1 MLGTGY
7 EVLGMARGT
16 HGAAILGVST
26 GLWVYTPLW
35 VSTDIPMAITCL
47 MPVGI
52 ALGRFGLGMPSATK
66 ANPKNQ
72 LCSLSRP
79 DAWAGFLRSSNRDL
93 WTVRREGE
101 DHGAI
106 ATRCSRLIAAVGP
119 LAVGRLRPVARAR
132 GGTARLFRAN
142 DRRNMAS
149 AL

>member
-1 MLGTGY
+1 MPIRSMLGTGY

-52 ALGRFGLGMPSATK
+52 ALGRFSLGMPSATK
-66 ANPKNQ
+66 ENRKF
-72 LCSLSRP
+72 SLFRMPPLRNVAACERSVAGLARP

-93 WTVRREGE
+93 WTVR
-101 DHGAI
+101 
-106 ATRCSRLIAAVGP
+106 
-119 LAVGRLRPVARAR
+119 
-132 GGTARLFRAN
+132 
-142 DRRNMAS
+142 
-149 AL
+149 

>member
-1 MLGTGY
+1 MPIRSMLGTGY

-16 HGAAILGVST
+16 HGATILGVST

-52 ALGRFGLGMPSATK
+52 ALGRFSLGTPSATK

-79 DAWAGFLRSSNRDL
+79 DAWAGFLRSSNCDL
-93 WTVRREGE
+93 WTVRR
-101 DHGAI
+101 
-106 ATRCSRLIAAVGP
+106 
-119 LAVGRLRPVARAR
+119 
-132 GGTARLFRAN
+132 
-142 DRRNMAS
+142 
-149 AL
+149 